1 MGITRRFWP
10 VPPCLPH
17 GNYLALDALRG
28 PALRKE
34 LSLLH
39 FAKKADNPRRFPH
52 RDRSTASHVPSP
64 SLRTMQERYIL
75 KQKTGVNGLGAGVW
89 NLGPGGDPFG
99 GPTRP
104 AIPILDRLPLI
115 AQAGMTYYEA
125 HDVEIPAADAERA
138 VKIAEDNGLKCAMYT
153 PSFFAD
159 TIFKDGAMTSN
170 DPAIRAKAL
179 ENAKV
184 AVDTTHALGAGMMVF
199 WNGREGFD
207 FVLAKNGRDSFKRLV
222 EGFNAVGQY
231 AREKYG
237 ETIRFAI
244 EPKPNEPRANMY
256 LANVGEVL
264 YLISRL
270 DDDVRPIFGVN
281 PETAHSR
288 IAGLDYL
295 WDVELCLEAGKLFH
309 IHLNA
314 QDGQRYD
321 QDLPFGY
328 TEPLKDLALLVVL
341 QDARYQGPMCFD
353 VKAPRTDD
361 PKDIADILTV
371 SANNLVWLWDR
382 ALAVDRSQI
391 AAFRRENRA
400 TSLSGYLA
408 RCLYGS

>member
-1 MGITRRFWP
+1 MPTPYTLKHKPGIT
-10 VPPCLPH
+10 
-17 GNYLALDALRG
+17 
-28 PALRKE
+28 
-34 LSLLH
+34 
-39 FAKKADNPRRFPH
+39 
-52 RDRSTASHVPSP
+52 
-64 SLRTMQERYIL
+64 
-75 KQKTGVNGLGAGVW
+75 GLGAGVW

-99 GPTRP
+99 GPTREP
-104 AIPILDRLPLI
+104 IPILDRLPLL
-115 AQAGMTYYEA
+115 AEAGMSHYEA
-125 HDVEIPAADAERA
+125 HDVEIPAADAAKA
-138 VKIAEDNGLKCAMYT
+138 VKIAEANGLKCAMYT

-159 TIFKDGAMTSN
+159 RIFKDGAMTSN
-170 DPAIRAKAL
+170 DPAIRAKGL
-179 ENAKV
+179 ENAKL
-184 AVDTTHALGAGMMVF
+184 AVDTTRVLGAKTMVF

-231 AREKYG
+231 SQEKYG
-237 ETIRFAI
+237 NEIRFAI

-270 DDDVRPIFGVN
+270 DPAVQPIFGVN

-288 IAGLDYL
+288 IAGLDYT

-309 IHLNA
+309 IHLNS

-341 QDARYQGPMCFD
+341 QDAGYEGPVCFD

-361 PKDIADILTV
+361 PKNIADILKV
-371 SANNLVWLWDR
+371 SADNLIALWNK
-382 ALAVDRSQI
+382 ALAVDRKKI
-391 AAFRRENRA
+391 AQFRQENRA
-400 TSLSGYLA
+400 TALSGYLA
-408 RCLYGS
+408 QCLYGG